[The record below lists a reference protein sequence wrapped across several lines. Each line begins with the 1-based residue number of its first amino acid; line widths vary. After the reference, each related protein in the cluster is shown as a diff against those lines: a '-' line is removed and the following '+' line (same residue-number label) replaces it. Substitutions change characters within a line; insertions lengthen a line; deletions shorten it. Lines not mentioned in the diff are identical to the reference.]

1 MLLKIVL
8 FFASLHHHIFITVN
22 CAYASAEGEHKKV
35 TTNQSISNG
44 LYTVNKYVYVL
55 LHQTNYTFT
64 GTTVQYEYSIHTVHC
79 VQCPRSVS
87 YLTEYSKYVLFYD
100 NSVSVSM

>member
-1 MLLKIVL
+1 MLLEMVL

-64 GTTVQYEYSIHTVHC
+64 GTTVQYEYSILCTVC
-79 VQCPRSVS
+79 SVHVPFLIN
-87 YLTEYSKYVLFYD
+87 LTE
-100 NSVSVSM
+100 

>member
-44 LYTVNKYVYVL
+44 LNTVNKYVYVL

-64 GTTVQYEYSIHTVHC
+64 GTTVQYEYRLHIYTIPRYAQQPTPP
-79 VQCPRSVS
+79 VQ
-87 YLTEYSKYVLFYD
+87 YANKFVL
-100 NSVSVSM
+100 